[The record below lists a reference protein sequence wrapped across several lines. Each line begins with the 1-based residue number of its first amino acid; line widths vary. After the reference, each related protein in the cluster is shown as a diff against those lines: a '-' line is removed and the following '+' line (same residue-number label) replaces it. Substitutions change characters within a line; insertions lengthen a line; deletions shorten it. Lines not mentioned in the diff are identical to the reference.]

1 MLNLPAADIG
11 TKVKYPQRV
20 NYSRICT
27 CRIDDVY
34 GKLHLDKEF
43 LTLDSSSIVERL
55 QNINHSYKGALADQ
69 PTQDGFDDI
78 RDWVAASIEY
88 KTNEEQRGV
97 DEYWQTPEETLSLRS
112 GDCEDFAILLC
123 TFPEPTVSVRSACR
137 TLLVLMMDVLTC
149 LPSGELV
156 SGRRMTGDWLPG
168 SYSSVSWSSQVQPR
182 RC

>member
-1 MLNLPAADIG
+1 MCMTNYIWIRNLSRLILHPLSNVYRTLTIH
-11 TKVKYPQRV
+11 TKVPSQTNPPR
-20 NYSRICT
+20 T
-27 CRIDDVY
+27 
-34 GKLHLDKEF
+34 
-43 LTLDSSSIVERL
+43 
-55 QNINHSYKGALADQ
+55 ALMTSETGL
-69 PTQDGFDDI
+69 P
-78 RDWVAASIEY
+78 ASIEY

-112 GDCEDFAILLC
+112 GDCEDCAILLC
-123 TFPEPTVSVRSACR
+123 TLPEPTVSVRSACG

-149 LPSGELV
+149 HPGGELV